1 MERCELIFFSTRPDL
16 SPSEALKLARKILQQ
31 PELKLHPGSC
41 LAVLPRPE
49 AHLLQSRLLQ
59 EGLICNYR
67 PAAASSEL
75 ALVPYELHHL
85 RPYYGTPTSI
95 LEASQHSRPRCR
107 FPMLGHTHELP
118 YPQPA
123 DRSYLSYLLLL
134 PLLAVAM
141 LFAGGRIDGPRSWQ
155 AALTPLAAEFQTL
168 VQAAALH
175 RLYQPMPSQKPALEH
190 PATLPSLASSQAP
203 APWPVVQLAVP
214 ASLTKLENRLRQ
226 IQVIP
231 PSFQSTAFPALP
243 NFHQPLPLLPQPDAR
258 LDPSRL
264 RVAVEQLDRHLSP
277 IAPFLRQLY
286 RREFRQLE
294 QLERLFPTSASNRLL
309 DLKSATAKAYLSPA
323 RNHPALIPSYG
334 HRADCSVSARSAL
347 ALQFP
352 SYLPFNINPCFR
364 QPSLRVQPSSLF

>member
-31 PELKLHPGSC
+31 PELKLHSGSC

-49 AHLLQSRLLQ
+49 AHRLQSRLLQ

-67 PAAASSEL
+67 PAAAPSEL
-75 ALVPYELHHL
+75 ALVPYEPHHIC
-85 RPYYGTPTSI
+85 PHYVTPVSI
-95 LEASQHSRPRCR
+95 PEAKQHSYLRCR
-107 FPMLGHTHELP
+107 FQILDHTHELS
-118 YPQPA
+118 YSQPA

-141 LFAGGRIDGPRSWQ
+141 LFAGGRIDSQRLWQ

-190 PATLPSLASSQAP
+190 LATLPSLASSQAP
-203 APWPVVQLAVP
+203 APGPVVQFAVP
-214 ASLTKLENRLRQ
+214 ASLTELETRLRA

-231 PSFQSTAFPALP
+231 SSFQSTAFPAFP
-243 NFHQPLPLLPQPDAR
+243 NFHQPLPLLSQPDAR
-258 LDPSRL
+258 LDLSRL
-264 RVAVEQLDRHLSP
+264 RAAVKQLDRHLS
-277 IAPFLRQLY
+277 ITVPFLRQLY

-294 QLERLFPTSASNRLL
+294 QLERLFPTSASNRPL
-309 DLKSATAKAYLSPA
+309 DLKSATAKAYLPLATTLRLSQATATVPTA
-323 RNHPALIPSYG
+323 WSQPDRRWRYNFLAIF
-334 HRADCSVSARSAL
+334 RS
-347 ALQFP
+347 
-352 SYLPFNINPCFR
+352 I
-364 QPSLRVQPSSLF
+364 